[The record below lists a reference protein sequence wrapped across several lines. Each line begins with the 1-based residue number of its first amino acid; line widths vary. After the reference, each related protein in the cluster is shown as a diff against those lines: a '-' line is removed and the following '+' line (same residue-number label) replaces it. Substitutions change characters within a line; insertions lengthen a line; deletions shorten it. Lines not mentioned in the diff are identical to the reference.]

1 MATSKGAER
10 LRIHVITRWQARL
23 FLSRLVKVLVAVVV
37 IFSLATGTWRLIKA
51 GRQLSLG
58 VPGYSAWL
66 PLPLL
71 EGILSEGLPTLALRA
86 ASSPQDNSSEAL
98 AAAVQVLASPLVVFP
113 GSAESTRL
121 LTTEEEY
128 VLPQPL
134 PEESV
139 PPAPSEMELPSA
151 GNPLVAIYN
160 THNAESYQPSEGQA
174 KFPGKNGGV
183 SQVAAVLAETLSKD
197 YGVPVVRS
205 TTIHDYPDFTRSY
218 ANSEKTLKRM
228 LAENPSVLVALD
240 IHRNAGLPAPPVV
253 EINNQKVAQVLII
266 VGSNARLEHPNWRQN
281 EAFAQRV
288 AKKMDEF
295 YPGLCL
301 GVRVQEGRYNQ
312 HLLPRALLFEIG
324 SDNNTLEEA
333 ERSARLVA
341 RVLAAVIEE
350 LRRENPAQS
359 G

>member
-1 MATSKGAER
+1 MATSKGAES
-10 LRIHVITRWQARL
+10 LRIHVITRWQARI
-23 FLSRLVKVLVAVVV
+23 FLSRLVKVFVAVAV
-37 IFSLATGTWRLIKA
+37 ILSLATGTWRLIKA
-51 GRQLSLG
+51 GRQLSPG
-58 VPGYSAWL
+58 VSYSAWL

-86 ASSPQDNSSEAL
+86 ASSPQDSSSKNL
-98 AAAVQVLASPLVVFP
+98 AAAARVLASPLVVFP
-113 GSAESTRL
+113 GSAGVTPL

-128 VLPQPL
+128 ELPPPL
-134 PEESV
+134 PGESA
-139 PPAPSEMELPSA
+139 PPAPAEREIASA
-151 GNPLVAIYN
+151 DNPLVAIYN

-197 YGVPVVRS
+197 YGIPVVRS

-253 EINNQKVAQVLII
+253 EIAHQKVAQVLII

-281 EAFAQRV
+281 EAFAHQL
-288 AKKMDEF
+288 AKKMDEL

-312 HLLPRALLFEIG
+312 HLLPRALLLEVG

-333 ERSARLVA
+333 ERSARLIA
-341 RVLAAVIEE
+341 RVLAGVIED

>member
-1 MATSKGAER
+1 M
-10 LRIHVITRWQARL
+10 RIHLITRWQARL
-23 FLSRLVKVLVAVVV
+23 ILSRLVKIILACLIIISLLAGTRHVLKQGTLL
-37 IFSLATGTWRLIKA
+37 SLALPPYHGE
-51 GRQLSLG
+51 
-58 VPGYSAWL
+58 L

-71 EGILSEGLPTLALRA
+71 ERVLEAGLPAIALNA
-86 ASSPQDNSSEAL
+86 AGNQQDDTGRAL
-98 AAAVQVLASPLVVFP
+98 AAAVQVLASPLVVLP
-113 GSAESTRL
+113 GSYGTTRL
-121 LTTEEEY
+121 LTEEEY

-134 PEESV
+134 PVESV
-139 PPAPSEMELPSA
+139 PPAPLEIEPPDA
-151 GNPLVAIYN
+151 TQPLVAIYN
-160 THNAESYQPSEGQA
+160 THNAESYQASEGQA

-205 TTIHDYPDFTRSY
+205 TTIHDYPDFALSY
-218 ANSEKTLKRM
+218 ANSEKTLERM
-228 LAENPSVLVALD
+228 LAENPSVLVVLD

-253 EINNQKVAQVLII
+253 EIENQKVAQVLII
-266 VGSNARLEHPNWRQN
+266 VGSDARLEHPGWRQN
-281 EAFAQRV
+281 EAFARRL
-288 AKKMDEF
+288 AGKMDAF
-295 YPGLCL
+295 YPGLSL

-312 HLLPRALLFEIG
+312 HLHPRALLLEIG

-341 RVLAAVIEE
+341 RVLAALIDE

>member
-1 MATSKGAER
+1 M
-10 LRIHVITRWQARL
+10 RIHVITRWQARL
-23 FLSRLVKVLVAVVV
+23 ILSRLVKISLACMV
-37 IFSLATGTWRLIKA
+37 IFSLATGAWRLLQSN
-51 GRQLSLG
+51 RQLSLA
-58 VPGYSAWL
+58 VPAYPAWL

-71 EGILSEGLPTLALRA
+71 EGVLNAGLPTLALRA
-86 ASSPQDNSSEAL
+86 ASSPQDNSSGAL

-113 GSAESTRL
+113 GSSGTTRL
-121 LTTEEEY
+121 LTEEEY

-139 PPAPSEMELPSA
+139 PPAPAEMEPPGA

-312 HLLPRALLFEIG
+312 HLLPRALLLEIG

-341 RVLAAVIEE
+341 RVLATVVEE